1 MEDSGAKVETTTTM
15 IITPPPMADDTQVC
29 QEEYDGD
36 GQRGIIQR
44 REGEEQGIQVT
55 RHLELL
61 VITPVIRPERRGGNG
76 GIDPK
81 QTEFEF
87 LNERE
92 LMSMSAVVH
101 SNQSPFGHFHR

>member
-1 MEDSGAKVETTTTM
+1 M
-15 IITPPPMADDTQVC
+15 IITITDGRRHTQVC

-76 GIDPK
+76 GIDTK
-81 QTEFEF
+81 QTEFEI

>member
-1 MEDSGAKVETTTTM
+1 
-15 IITPPPMADDTQVC
+15 MADDTQVC

-55 RHLELL
+55 RHCELL